1 MELQTLLLRLPSIH
15 MAYRFGRK
23 WEKVDPN
30 TSPTAF
36 FVHPF
41 CHSMLF
47 KGHTKFGISFMSI
60 FKETARNEQLE
71 TTILEQEMN
80 GHPSI
85 SVHCLKLLCEGLTS
99 APAKF
104 STAVNHRG
112 NKLYRVK
119 GKTEQKQL
127 NYTKVSERERKCFYF
142 MDLFVT
148 FLIFQLWVRYR
159 PRLFLLVVVVCPFRR
174 YHLPPQ
180 EIPDWSFASLGTS
193 AHSSVSHPCRAEI
206 SLE

>member
-1 MELQTLLLRLPSIH
+1 M
-15 MAYRFGRK
+15 Y
-23 WEKVDPN
+23 
-30 TSPTAF
+30 
-36 FVHPF
+36 PF

-60 FKETARNEQLE
+60 FKETAQIEPLKIA
-71 TTILEQEMN
+71 ILEQEIN

-85 SVHCLKLLCEGLTS
+85 SVYCLKLLCEGLTS
-99 APAKF
+99 ARAKF

-119 GKTEQKQL
+119 GKTEQKQP
-127 NYTKVSERERKCFYF
+127 NYTKASERAGKCFYF

-159 PRLFLLVVVVCPFRR
+159 PRWFSLVVVVVCPCHRH
-174 YHLPPQ
+174 HLPPQ
-180 EIPDWSFASLGTS
+180 EIPDWSFASLGTLL
-193 AHSSVSHPCRAEI
+193 CLT
-206 SLE
+206 SLPGTDLFGVEEM